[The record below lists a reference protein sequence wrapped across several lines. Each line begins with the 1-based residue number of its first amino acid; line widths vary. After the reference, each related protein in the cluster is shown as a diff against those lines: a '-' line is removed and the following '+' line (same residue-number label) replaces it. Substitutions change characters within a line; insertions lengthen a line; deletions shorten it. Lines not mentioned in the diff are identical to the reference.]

1 MTTSPRTQG
10 HRPWRQGLPVVT
22 VLLVLCH
29 IFIGSAQATA
39 APDRILRIA
48 LASGS
53 VSADPHRHLYTP
65 DVLLSS
71 HIYDSLVSVAT
82 DGQIVPQLAREWV
95 HVRPDTWE
103 FTLQNGVVFH
113 DGSPL
118 QAHDAV
124 ASIMRARAVQD
135 SPMSYGDYLSGVIQA
150 EAPSPHIL
158 RIRTAHPMPDLPG
171 RLAALKI
178 IPEMAA
184 TATREDFDRLKQKIG
199 SGPYQLEQI
208 NSREQ
213 ITILRAN
220 PRYWG
225 TSPRWDTVILQ
236 VIPDDATRVT
246 ALVSG
251 QADILEQLPPADAA
265 RFMRNHAYTVAGLK
279 ADRLLFLAP
288 DTRKR
293 RSPFVSH
300 TGRTPIHKNPMSD
313 PRVRQA
319 MSLAINRKALTDDI
333 LRGFAEPADTVLP
346 SSTTIQQTDPDQE
359 QARELIHRAG
369 WPNGF
374 SVTLH
379 LPEQRYVSDLEIA
392 NALALQLSRI
402 GITVT
407 IETVDPEIFFR
418 TAGAGGYSL
427 MFSGIAMDL
436 STPLHPATSLLGST
450 QKMNRTGWESRRM
463 DELLAAGSTAGPD
476 ELKKLGAGIQFILD
490 AEMPLVPIY
499 RQIPLYAMRANLTM
513 QEEGATNLADT
524 VALARPLHQTVS
536 DAGR

>member
-1 MTTSPRTQG
+1 MTTSPRIQG
-10 HRPWRQGLPVVT
+10 YKQWRQGLPVVT

-29 IFIGSAQATA
+29 VFTGSARAAAT
-39 APDRILRIA
+39 PDRILRIA
-48 LASGS
+48 LAAGT

-65 DVLLSS
+65 DILLSS
-71 HIYDSLVSVAT
+71 HIYDSLVAVT
-82 DGQIVPQLAREWV
+82 VNGQIVPQLARKWV
-95 HVRPDTWE
+95 HVTPDTWE
-103 FTLQNGVVFH
+103 FTLQDGVEFH

-118 QAHDAV
+118 RARDV
-124 ASIMRARAVQD
+124 MASIIRARSVQD

-150 EAPSPHIL
+150 EAPSPHTL

-178 IPEMAA
+178 IPEAAA
-184 TATREDFDRLKQKIG
+184 TASREDFDRLKQKTG

-208 NSREQ
+208 NHQEQ
-213 ITILRAN
+213 TTVLRAN

-225 TSPRWDTVILQ
+225 NAPLWDTVILR

-246 ALVSG
+246 TLVSG
-251 QADILEQLPPADAA
+251 QADILEQLPPADAT
-265 RFMRNHAYTVAGLK
+265 RFMHNPAYTVASLK
-279 ADRLLFLAP
+279 ADRLLFLSP

-300 TGRTPIHKNPMSD
+300 TGRIPIHKNPMND

-319 MSLAINRKALTDDI
+319 MSLAINRNALTDDI
-333 LRGFAEPADTVLP
+333 LRGFAEPTEKLLP
-346 SSTTIQQTDPDQE
+346 SSTTTQTYADQDR
-359 QARELIHRAG
+359 ARELMQQAE
-369 WPNGF
+369 WPDGF
-374 SVTLH
+374 AVTLH
-379 LPEQRYVSDLEIA
+379 LPGQRYVSDLEIV

-407 IETVDPEIFFR
+407 IETVDPEIFFH

-427 MFSGIAMDL
+427 MLSGIAMDL
-436 STPLHPATSLLGST
+436 STSLHPVTSLLGST
-450 QKMNRTGWESRRM
+450 QKMNRTGWESRRL
-463 DELLAAGSTAGPD
+463 DELLATAPAAGPD
-476 ELKKLGAGIQFILD
+476 ELKKLQTGIQSILD

-513 QEEGATNLADT
+513 QESRATNLADT
-524 VALARPLHQTVS
+524 ITLARPSPRTVS